1 MTAIPPAS
9 QELPFRLQP
18 RPWARLTESARGS
31 ANLDA
36 AKSRRAAP
44 VVLATAGLAALVCFI
59 VANAD
64 PKIETSAIVLAGT
77 LAALG
82 LGSELLSFNQT
93 KQSAGSVALIP
104 FAGAVLVAPHSSTLL
119 LILGAE
125 LLAQAVQKR
134 PWLKLAFNLAQVTL
148 GLAVGILAYRALGG
162 REFAELANKSFVST
176 LTSSVL
182 PASGLVLS
190 VLVINA
196 LCVSA
201 VIAVTSGKR
210 LVDVWVSHT
219 RATIPYFV
227 ITVLVSIYLTWLSVH
242 LGVFG
247 TAGMAIPLVAV
258 RQLYRTTLELT
269 TVTEELLDLMV
280 AAIEARDPYT
290 SGHSQRVARA
300 SEVIARA
307 IGLSSRE
314 IERVTVAA
322 LLHDVGKIDERFAPI
337 LAKEGR
343 LTPDEWQIMKEHP
356 VRGAALV
363 GLLSSLQDIVKPVRH
378 HHENWDGTG
387 YPDGIAKEAIPLAS
401 RIIMFA
407 DTLDAMTT
415 DRPYRKAL
423 SMTEARTEFLK
434 FRGRQF
440 DPLICDTILTPAVWE
455 ELYKILDKSQPV
467 AESARPLRK
476 SRAS

>member
-1 MTAIPPAS
+1 
-9 QELPFRLQP
+9 
-18 RPWARLTESARGS
+18 
-31 ANLDA
+31 
-36 AKSRRAAP
+36 
-44 VVLATAGLAALVCFI
+44 VVVTGCLAALACFV
-59 VANAD
+59 VAVAD
-64 PKIETSAIVLAGT
+64 PTVETSAILLAGT

-104 FAGAVLVAPHSSTLL
+104 FAGAVLVAPHSTTLL
-119 LILGAE
+119 LVLGAE

-134 PWLKLAFNLAQVTL
+134 PWLKLGFNLAQVTL
-148 GLAVGILAYRALGG
+148 GLAIGILAYRALGG
-162 REFAELANKSFVST
+162 REFAVVANKSFIST
-176 LTSSVL
+176 LTASVL

-201 VIAVTSGKR
+201 VISVTSGKR
-210 LVDVWVSHT
+210 LVEVWASHT

-242 LGVFG
+242 LGAFG
-247 TAGMAIPLVAV
+247 TAGMAIPLIAV

-300 SEVIARA
+300 SEVIARS

-314 IERVTVAA
+314 TERVTVAA

-343 LTPDEWQIMKEHP
+343 LTPEEWQIMKEHP

-387 YPDGIAKEAIPLAS
+387 YPDGIAREAIPLAS

-423 SMTEARTEFLK
+423 SLTEARAEFLK

-440 DPLICDTILTPAVWE
+440 DPSICDRILTPAVWE
-455 ELYKILDKSQPV
+455 ELYNVLDKSQAAIPSPPTV
-467 AESARPLRK
+467 RR